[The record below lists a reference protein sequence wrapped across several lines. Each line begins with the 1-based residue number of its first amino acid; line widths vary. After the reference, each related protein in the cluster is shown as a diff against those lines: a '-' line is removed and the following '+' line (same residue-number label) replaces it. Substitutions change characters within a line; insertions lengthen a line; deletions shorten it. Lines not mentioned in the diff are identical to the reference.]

1 MIRFLYFYHRCCL
14 GCRRLM
20 EIMPE
25 EAEVIDVESR
35 EGKKM
40 VKLYGI
46 GAVPA
51 MVIVIEGREW
61 IEAFCKGWHGE
72 EEDAQD

>member
-1 MIRFLYFYHRCCL
+1 
-14 GCRRLM
+14 M
-20 EIMPE
+20 EE
-25 EAEVIDVESR
+25 SRQSSLWLTESR